1 LDIESHSMKNNR
13 LFFVAFLFLLVTACS
28 GEGGSASAP
37 VAKGNSPAATADEA
51 PQVDNE
57 DLTPR
62 LKGIDADANGIRDD
76 VDRFIARHYSA
87 TSLMKKAA
95 EQEARAFQKQV
106 DAGTAEQALVAAKEV
121 SRAADC
127 TFKTL
132 PHATDKD
139 LKFAEDMSIEIK
151 ALTANTKERFEAY
164 WSAQEMVS
172 GTVFRDAK
180 EPICD

>member
-1 LDIESHSMKNNR
+1 MKNGR
-13 LFFVAFLFLLVTACS
+13 LFSIAFLFLFITACS
-28 GEGGSASAP
+28 GEGESDGTPA
-37 VAKGNSPAATADEA
+37 AKVNPPAATAEDA

-57 DLTPR
+57 DLTPG
-62 LKGIDADANGIRDD
+62 LKGTDADANGIRDD
-76 VDRFIARHYSA
+76 IDRFIARHYSV
-87 TSLMKKAA
+87 TSMMKKAA

-106 DAGTAEQALVAAKEV
+106 DAATPEQALAAANAV

-132 PHATDKD
+132 PHATEKD

-164 WSAQEMVS
+164 WKAQEIVS
-172 GTVFRDAK
+172 GTVFMDAR
-180 EPICD
+180 EPTCD

>member
-1 LDIESHSMKNNR
+1 MKKNR
-13 LFFVAFLFLLVTACS
+13 LFLIAPLFLLVTACS
-28 GEGGSASAP
+28 GEGGSDAAP
-37 VAKGNSPAATADEA
+37 TAKGNSPATAVDDA

-57 DLTPR
+57 DLTPG

-87 TSLMKKAA
+87 TSIMKKTA

-106 DAGTAEQALVAAKEV
+106 DAATPEQAIAAANAV

-127 TFKTL
+127 TFKIL
-132 PHATDKD
+132 PHATEKD

-164 WSAQEMVS
+164 WRAQEMVS
-172 GTVFRDAK
+172 GAVFRDAK
-180 EPICD
+180 EPVCD